1 MKTHPNDIYVLIRS
15 LILLALGL
23 SLLGLAVTRLRAY
36 KLKERYAL
44 AFLFLGMPFIVL
56 AIWPKAIEHVSLGLH
71 IAESTVMLLC
81 VSTFLFVIIF
91 ELLTIVS
98 QQDRKITTLAQMV
111 GILTERQNAMER
123 KISHETPT
131 R

>member
-1 MKTHPNDIYVLIRS
+1 MNPHMNVIRS
-15 LILLALGL
+15 IILLVLGL
-23 SLLGLAVTRLRAY
+23 SLLILAVTRLRAY

-44 AFLFLGMPFIVL
+44 AFLFLGLPFILL
-56 AIWPKAIEHVSLGLH
+56 AIWPKAIEYVSISLH
-71 IAESTVMLLC
+71 IAEATVMLLC
-81 VSTFLFVIIF
+81 VSVFLFLIIF

-123 KISHETPT
+123 RQSNHAD
-131 R
+131 